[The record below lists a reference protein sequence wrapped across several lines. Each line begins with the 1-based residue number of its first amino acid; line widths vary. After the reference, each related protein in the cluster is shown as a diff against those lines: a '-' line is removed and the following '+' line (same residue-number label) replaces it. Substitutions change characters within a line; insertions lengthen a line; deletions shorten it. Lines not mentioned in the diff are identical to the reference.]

1 MMCSRFPNASP
12 SSSWVNERL
21 IDRRK
26 LAADFTMS
34 ILQQLA
40 AFGTAAF
47 LSSAVPQY
55 QVDLKMTS
63 PDGVQRIDPLWMIIF
78 IDDAGREI
86 VVQAKLT
93 TGDYAPMI
101 AADSARLD
109 SIITAAR
116 ELAKTSNKTMRL

>member
-1 MMCSRFPNASP
+1 
-12 SSSWVNERL
+12 
-21 IDRRK
+21 
-26 LAADFTMS
+26 MS

-47 LSSAVPQY
+47 LSSAAPQY

-101 AADSARLD
+101 AADSARLE
-109 SIITAAR
+109 SMMTAAR
-116 ELAKTSNKTMRL
+116 ELAKASNKTMRLVKFTNRVDVEEIGP